1 MAAMEADM
9 RLQDRIA
16 IVTGAGSGNG
26 RAIAIGMARE
36 GADVIIPDVN
46 QQGAE
51 ATAQDIAALGRQ
63 TLVLHTDVSKLS
75 DIEAMVK
82 ATMDRFGR
90 IDILVNNAGVIV
102 RQPMLEVTEE
112 TWDRILDINL
122 KGVFFCTQAVA
133 RVMIRQGR
141 GKIINIAS
149 IAGVRAEPRRVHYN
163 TSKAGVIML
172 TKSTAVELAPYHI
185 NVNAIGPGLIET
197 PMTRDLIADIGQ
209 AKYWQES
216 IPWGRIGKPED
227 LVGAAIFL
235 ASDEA
240 EYITG
245 VTIFVDGGFIH

>member
-1 MAAMEADM
+1 M
-9 RLQDRIA
+9 RLQERIA
-16 IVTGAGSGNG
+16 IVTGGASGNG
-26 RAIAIGMARE
+26 RAIAIGMAQE
-36 GADVIIPDVN
+36 GAHVVIPDVN

-51 ATAQDIAALGRQ
+51 ATAQEIAALGRQ
-63 TLVLHTDVSKLS
+63 TLVLNTDVCKVS
-75 DIEAMVK
+75 DIEAMVQ
-82 ATMDRFGR
+82 AVIQRFGR
-90 IDILVNNAGVIV
+90 IDILVNNAGIIV
-102 RQPMLEVTEE
+102 RQPMLEITEE
-112 TWDRILDINL
+112 TWDRILAINL

-133 RVMIRQGR
+133 RVMIRQGK

-149 IAGVRAEPRRVHYN
+149 IAGVRAEPRRAHYN

-172 TKSTAVELAPYHI
+172 TKSAAVELAPFHV

-197 PMTRDLIADIGQ
+197 PMTRDLIADVGQ
-209 AKYWQES
+209 AKYWQEN

-245 VTIFVDGGFIH
+245 ITIFVDGGFIH

>member
-1 MAAMEADM
+1 M

-26 RAIAIGMARE
+26 RAIALGMARE
-36 GADVIIPDVN
+36 GAHVVIADVD

-51 ATAQDIAALGRQ
+51 ATAQGIAALGRQ
-63 TLVLHTDVSKLS
+63 TLVRHADVSKVG
-75 DIEAMVK
+75 DIEAMVQ
-82 ATMDRFGR
+82 AAVARFGR
-90 IDILVNNAGVIV
+90 IDILVNNAGIIV
-102 RQPMLEVTEE
+102 RQPMLEITEE
-112 TWDRILDINL
+112 TWDRILDTNL

-149 IAGVRAEPRRVHYN
+149 VAGVRAEPRRVHYT

-172 TKSTAVELAPYHI
+172 TKSTAVELAPYRI

-197 PMTRDLIADIGQ
+197 PMTRDLLADLGQ
-209 AKYWQES
+209 AKYWQEHM
-216 IPWGRIGKPED
+216 PWGRIGKPDD
-227 LVGAAIFL
+227 LVGAAVFL

-240 EYITG
+240 DYITG
-245 VTIFVDGGFIH
+245 ATIFVDGGFLH

>member
-1 MAAMEADM
+1 M

-36 GADVIIPDVN
+36 GAHVVVPDVN
-46 QQGAE
+46 QAGAE
-51 ATAQDIAALGRQ
+51 ATAQEIAALGRQ
-63 TLVLHTDVSKLS
+63 TLALQTDVSKVS
-75 DIEAMVK
+75 DIEAMVR
-82 ATMDRFGR
+82 AVMERFGR

-102 RQPMLEVTEE
+102 RQPMLEITEE

-122 KGVFFCTQAVA
+122 KGVFFCTQAAA
-133 RVMIRQGR
+133 RVMIRQGQ

-149 IAGVRAEPRRVHYN
+149 VVGVRAEPRRLHYN

-172 TKSTAVELAPYHI
+172 TKSAAVELAPFHV

-197 PMTRDLIADIGQ
+197 PMTHDLVADMSQ

>member
-1 MAAMEADM
+1 M

-16 IVTGAGSGNG
+16 VVTGAGSGNG

-36 GADVIIPDVN
+36 GAHVVIADVN

-51 ATAQDIAALGRQ
+51 ATAQDISALGRQ
-63 TLVLHTDVSKLS
+63 TLVLKTDVSRVHE
-75 DIEAMVK
+75 IEAMVQ
-82 ATMDRFGR
+82 AVMERFGR

-102 RQPMLEVTEE
+102 RQPLLEITEA
-112 TWDRILDINL
+112 TWDRILAINL

-133 RVMIRQGR
+133 RVMIRQGQ
-141 GKIINIAS
+141 GKIVNIAS

-172 TKSTAVELAPYHI
+172 TKSAAVELAPFHV

-197 PMTRDLIADIGQ
+197 PMTRELIADMNQ
-209 AKYWQES
+209 AKYWQEN

>member
-1 MAAMEADM
+1 M
-9 RLQDRIA
+9 RLQERIA
-16 IVTGAGSGNG
+16 IVTGGASGNG
-26 RAIAIGMARE
+26 RAIAIGMAQE
-36 GADVIIPDVN
+36 GAHVVIPDVN

-51 ATAQDIAALGRQ
+51 ATAQEIAALGRQ
-63 TLVLHTDVSKLS
+63 TLVLNTDVCKVS
-75 DIEAMVK
+75 DIEAMVQ
-82 ATMDRFGR
+82 AVIERFGR
-90 IDILVNNAGVIV
+90 IDILVNNAGIIV
-102 RQPMLEVTEE
+102 RQPMLEITEE
-112 TWDRILDINL
+112 TWDRILAINL

-133 RVMIRQGR
+133 RVMIRQGK

-149 IAGVRAEPRRVHYN
+149 IAGVRAEPRRAHYN

-172 TKSTAVELAPYHI
+172 TKSAAVELAPFHV

-197 PMTRDLIADIGQ
+197 PMTRDLIADVGQ
-209 AKYWQES
+209 AKYWQEN

-245 VTIFVDGGFIH
+245 ITIFVDGGFIH

>member
-1 MAAMEADM
+1 M

-16 IVTGAGSGNG
+16 LVTGAGSGNG

-36 GADVIIPDVN
+36 GAHVVIADIN
-46 QQGAE
+46 QLGSE
-51 ATAQDIAALGRQ
+51 ATAQEITALGRK
-63 TLVLHTDVSKLS
+63 TLALKTDVSKVT

-82 ATMDRFGR
+82 AVMDQFGR
-90 IDILVNNAGVIV
+90 IDILVNNAGVIT

-133 RVMIRQGR
+133 RVMVRQGK
-141 GKIINIAS
+141 GKIINMAS

-197 PMTRDLIADIGQ
+197 PMTRDLVADLSQ
-209 AKYWQES
+209 AKYWQEN
-216 IPWGRIGKPED
+216 IPWGRIGQPED

-235 ASDEA
+235 ASDDA
-240 EYITG
+240 AYITG

>member
-1 MAAMEADM
+1 M

-16 IVTGAGSGNG
+16 VVTGAGSGNG
-26 RAIAIGMARE
+26 RAMAIGMGRE
-36 GADVIIPDVN
+36 GAHVVIADVN

-51 ATAQDIAALGRQ
+51 MTAQEIAALGRQ
-63 TLVLHTDVSKLS
+63 TLVLKTDVSQVS

-82 ATMDRFGR
+82 AVTERFGR

-102 RQPMLEVTEE
+102 RQPMLEITEE

-133 RVMIRQGR
+133 RVMVRQGK

-149 IAGVRAEPRRVHYN
+149 VVGVRAEPRRLHYN

-172 TKSTAVELAPYHI
+172 TKSAAVELAPFHV

-197 PMTRDLIADIGQ
+197 PMTHDLIGDIGQ
-209 AKYWQES
+209 AKYWQEN

-240 EYITG
+240 DYITG

>member
-1 MAAMEADM
+1 M

-26 RAIAIGMARE
+26 RAIALGMARE
-36 GADVIIPDVN
+36 GAHVVIADVD

-63 TLVLHTDVSKLS
+63 TLVRHADVSKVG
-75 DIEAMVK
+75 DIEAMVQ
-82 ATMDRFGR
+82 AAVARFGR
-90 IDILVNNAGVIV
+90 IDILVNNAGIIV
-102 RQPMLEVTEE
+102 RQPMLEITEE
-112 TWDRILDINL
+112 TWDRILDTNL

-149 IAGVRAEPRRVHYN
+149 VAGVRAEPRRVHYT

-172 TKSTAVELAPYHI
+172 TKSTAVELAPYRI

-197 PMTRDLIADIGQ
+197 PMTRDLLADLGQ
-209 AKYWQES
+209 AKYWQEHM
-216 IPWGRIGKPED
+216 PWGRIGKPDD
-227 LVGAAIFL
+227 LVGAAVFL

-240 EYITG
+240 DYITG
-245 VTIFVDGGFIH
+245 ATIFVDGGFLH

>member
-1 MAAMEADM
+1 M

-16 IVTGAGSGNG
+16 IVTGAASGNG
-26 RAIAIGMARE
+26 RALAVGMARE
-36 GADVIIPDVN
+36 GAHVVIADVN

-51 ATAQDIAALGRQ
+51 GTAQEVATLGRQ
-63 TLVLHTDVSKLS
+63 TLALNTDVSKVG
-75 DIEAMVK
+75 DIEAMVRA
-82 ATMDRFGR
+82 ATERFGR
-90 IDILVNNAGVIV
+90 IDILINNAGVIV
-102 RQPMLEVTEE
+102 RQPMLEITEE

-122 KGVFFCTQAVA
+122 KGVFFCTQAAA
-133 RVMIRQGR
+133 RVMVRQGK

-149 IAGVRAEPRRVHYN
+149 VVGVRAEPRRLHYN

-172 TKSTAVELAPYHI
+172 TKSAAVELAPFHV

-197 PMTRDLIADIGQ
+197 PMTRDLIGDIGQ

-216 IPWGRIGKPED
+216 IPWGRIGTPED

-240 EYITG
+240 DYITG